1 MQERIPVSDG
11 IWFDI
16 LRKILLNLGSPCTE
30 EKGVEHSMAKQPR
43 LSIGMIVKN
52 EIRSIEK
59 CLKALQP
66 LRDAIP
72 CELVIA
78 DTGSTDGTRELV
90 MQYADVFFDFKWVN
104 DFSAARNAVMDRC
117 SGEWYLTVDADEY
130 LDPNVSEFSKLLS
143 GGIDPG
149 VDACTVIQ
157 RNYTD
162 ALDCTCYNDFYALRM
177 VRMATGARYQNPIHE
192 TFGLED
198 QPLTITMLDHVILW
212 HDGYLEHKG
221 QRIIAKQ
228 KRNLMLLEEQLRET
242 PDDLRLLMQAAD
254 SAYTPEQECSYAKKL
269 AEIIEAGKTNKR
281 DQVAPAWQRVLK
293 IAHKQKMWEFVIWH
307 ERAKQMVPDSFF
319 TRVDGNY
326 YAVEAAWN
334 RRDYA
339 AVIEHG
345 TAYLEGIR
353 ALGNAAP
360 KQKTELLYGSLCKE
374 KDKNRVST
382 ELTMACA
389 YAELCRWKECR
400 EILKCYPAKDLRER
414 DLSLWLHAAGI
425 CAAGQNDADM
435 WKKFAD
441 GMARVEDWNEVSYIV
456 VKLLLENNLPLPDS
470 FFAQSTNRLIELAD
484 ALGDEFRENFPK
496 VLMDRTAQDGNDDDP
511 KVVLW
516 NHTLLSAALA
526 AADWGSDDEEILQWL
541 IDTYAVLTSVVL
553 NFYYNPEILR
563 EETVTLLPD
572 MHHFGWC
579 FLQGCAAKEEGDVLA
594 YVRWL
599 HKALKAAPT
608 LKEMIEYLLED
619 VNRALEQTKME
630 REETAETSELLE
642 LAAQIRAVMAQY
654 APDDPAVV
662 ALKQTPAYQAVAHL
676 IESAV

>member
-1 MQERIPVSDG
+1 M
-11 IWFDI
+11 
-16 LRKILLNLGSPCTE
+16 T
-30 EKGVEHSMAKQPR
+30 KQPL

-90 MQYADVFFDFKWVN
+90 MRYADVFFDFEWIN
-104 DFSAARNAVMDRC
+104 DFSAARNAVMDHC
-117 SGEWYLTVDADEY
+117 SGEWYLSVDADEY
-130 LDPNVSEFSKLLS
+130 LDPNISEFLKQLT
-143 GGIDPG
+143 GGMVPG
-149 VDACTVIQ
+149 ANAATVVI
-157 RNYTD
+157 RNYED
-162 ALDCTCYNDFYALRM
+162 IDDPTCYSDFYALRM

-192 TFGLED
+192 TFALKD

-389 YAELCRWKECR
+389 YAELERWEECR
-400 EILKCYPAKDLRER
+400 KSLGRYLSESLSGK
-414 DLSLWLHAAGI
+414 DLSLWLHAAGT

-435 WKKFAD
+435 WGKFAD
-441 GMARVEDWNEVSYIV
+441 GMARVEDWSEVSYIV
-456 VKLLLENNLPLPDS
+456 VKLLLENDLPLPDG
-470 FFAQSTNRLIELAD
+470 FFAQSTDRLASLAD
-484 ALGDEFRENFPK
+484 ELGDLFKEKFPR

-511 KVVLW
+511 KVVIW
-516 NHTLLSAALA
+516 NHALLSAALA
-526 AADWGSDDEEILQWL
+526 VADWESDDKETLHWL
-541 IDTYAVLTSVVL
+541 IDTYAMLSSVVL

-563 EETVTLLPD
+563 KETVTLLPD

-579 FLQGCAAKEEGDVLA
+579 FLQGCIAKEEGDILA

-599 HKALKAAPT
+599 RKALKAAPT
-608 LKEMIEYLLED
+608 LKEMVEYLLDD
-619 VNRALEQTKME
+619 VKAELDQTEKE
-630 REETAETSELLE
+630 RENAAVNPELLDI
-642 LAAQIRAVMAQY
+642 AAQIRTVLAQY
-654 APDDPAVV
+654 VPDDPAVV

-676 IESAV
+676 VESNM